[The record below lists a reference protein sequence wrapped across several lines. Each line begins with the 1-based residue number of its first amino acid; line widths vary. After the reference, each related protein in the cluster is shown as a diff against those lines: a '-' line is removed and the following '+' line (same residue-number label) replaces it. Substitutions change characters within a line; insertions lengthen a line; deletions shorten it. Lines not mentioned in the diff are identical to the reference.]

1 MSIQVGKAVKW
12 CVYQFRHR
20 ALIQVALEGLEPSH
34 RFSGTW
40 FTKPVCLYA
49 FRVGY
54 GHGSLAEDRFRS
66 HRQVTILVPVHDMT
80 GKYRFGSVQ
89 MSGKCS
95 FDVGVGR
102 EW

>member
-1 MSIQVGKAVKW
+1 
-12 CVYQFRHR
+12 
-20 ALIQVALEGLEPSH
+20 
-34 RFSGTW
+34 
-40 FTKPVCLYA
+40 
-49 FRVGY
+49 
-54 GHGSLAEDRFRS
+54 
-66 HRQVTILVPVHDMT
+66 MT